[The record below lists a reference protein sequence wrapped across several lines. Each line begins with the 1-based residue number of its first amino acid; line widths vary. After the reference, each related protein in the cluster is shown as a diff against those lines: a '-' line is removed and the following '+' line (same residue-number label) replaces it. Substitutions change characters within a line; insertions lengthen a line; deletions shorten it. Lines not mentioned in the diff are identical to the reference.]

1 MGALQNGGAETGAG
15 LDLVL
20 PHCHLLCSKA
30 NLPVLCRICLLP
42 LVPFFFLSFL
52 LNILCDILPALLML
66 ILSHFFSL
74 TQMIENCCLK
84 EGGPGAEIPFLFLS
98 IQSLGLV
105 FLPNQIA
112 TFSTVSASVSE
123 PSEMTFPN
131 AMLHMDAGSLFLM
144 FNHMPYALLA
154 ARLLP

>member
-1 MGALQNGGAETGAG
+1 MVAQKLGLVWTWSFLTAISYAAKQTYLCCAEYASS
-15 LDLVL
+15 
-20 PHCHLLCSKA
+20 LLF
-30 NLPVLCRICLLP
+30 L
-42 LVPFFFLSFL
+42 FFFLSFL

-66 ILSHFFSL
+66 ILSHCFSL

-105 FLPNQIA
+105 FFPNQIA

-144 FNHMPYALLA
+144 FNHMPYAPLA